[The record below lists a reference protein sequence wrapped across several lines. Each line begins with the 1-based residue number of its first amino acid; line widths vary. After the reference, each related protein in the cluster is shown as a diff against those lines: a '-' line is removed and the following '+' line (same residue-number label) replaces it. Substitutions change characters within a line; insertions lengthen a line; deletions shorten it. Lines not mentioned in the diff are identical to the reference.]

1 MKLQLKVKG
10 TKSELL
16 RIRNEFNKATQIH
29 LEKQAGKLVDNLQA
43 VTPKKT
49 GYASSRWVYRK
60 IRDGLVE
67 VLNDAAYIMPL
78 NRGHSRQAPAFFIE
92 GTPQKFGFFLGKIVK
107 EIKKKLKVLEN
118 G

>member
-49 GYASSRWVYRK
+49 GYASSRWIYRK
-60 IRDGLVE
+60 IREGLVE
-67 VLNDAAYIMPL
+67 VLNDASYILPL
-78 NRGHSRQAPAFFIE
+78 NRGHSRQAPAFFVE
-92 GTPQKFGFFLGKIVK
+92 STALKYGKPLGLIVK
-107 EIKKKLKVLEN
+107 EVKDL
-118 G
+118 